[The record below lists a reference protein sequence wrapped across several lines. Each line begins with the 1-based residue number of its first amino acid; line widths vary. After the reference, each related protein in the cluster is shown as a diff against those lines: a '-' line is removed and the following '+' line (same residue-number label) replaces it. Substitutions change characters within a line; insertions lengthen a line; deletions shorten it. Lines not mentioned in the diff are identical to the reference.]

1 MTSDDSTSPRG
12 AVPDDATALSDAQD
26 ALEAAR
32 QRIAEA
38 PAQVVV
44 VNHLMGFYELAA
56 IHLSSVPPKLDDASL
71 AIDALAALVEKLGD
85 RLGEDISTMR
95 DALSNI
101 QMVYVQMKS
110 KA

>member
-1 MTSDDSTSPRG
+1 MSDNDSLSDDDS
-12 AVPDDATALSDAQD
+12 TALSDAQA
-26 ALEAAR
+26 ALEDAR
-32 QRIAEA
+32 RRIADV

-44 VNHLMGFYELAA
+44 VNHLMGLYELAA

-71 AIDALAALVEKLGD
+71 AIDALTALVERLGD
-85 RLGEDISTMR
+85 RLGDDTVTMR

-110 KA
+110 RA

>member
-1 MTSDDSTSPRG
+1 MSDNDSDSVIGDEPDDS
-12 AVPDDATALSDAQD
+12 TALSDAQE

-32 QRIAEA
+32 RRIADA

-44 VNHLMGFYELAA
+44 VNHLMGLYELAA

-71 AIDALAALVEKLGD
+71 AIDALAALVDKLGD
-85 RLGEDISTMR
+85 RLGDDITTMR